1 MKSRL
6 DAELVRRGLARSREL
21 ASELIDAGQVLVGG
35 IPATKAATSVDW
47 QTSIKLKDEHDEFV
61 SRGGHKLAGALEHF
75 SQLNVAD
82 LVALDAGAST
92 GGFTDVLLKRGVKQV
107 VAVDVGYG
115 QLAWE
120 LQSDSRVK
128 ILDRVNV
135 RNLTPQQVGVE
146 IDLVVA
152 DLSFISL
159 RVLPVVTKRQP
170 SPIRSRFRP
179 CNRNG
184 ASMSKS
190 IKSILLVTHPMRAE
204 AISAANEIAKLLIAK
219 QIKVYSTID
228 TVGANSFSDSD
239 QVDLAVV
246 LGGDGTMLRAA
257 QICRGKN
264 TPILGINLGH
274 VGFLAE
280 IDRPSVAQIV
290 DSISAGSFTVEERM
304 SLNYQLQRGG
314 KTILDGWAL
323 NEVLVERN
331 DHQMIDLFVQIDHR
345 PLSRW
350 WCDSVI
356 CATPTGST
364 AYAYSAGGPVVWPE
378 VDALVLL
385 PLAAH
390 ALFSRPMVVSPN
402 SEIVLDLESESAD
415 LNADGIRR
423 TKLEKSDRIILTS
436 AKEDVLLA
444 HIKAATFTDR
454 LVAKFKLPVEG
465 WRGE

>member
-1 MKSRL
+1 MSR
-6 DAELVRRGLARSREL
+6 
-21 ASELIDAGQVLVGG
+21 
-35 IPATKAATSVDW
+35 
-47 QTSIKLKDEHDEFV
+47 
-61 SRGGHKLAGALEHF
+61 
-75 SQLNVAD
+75 
-82 LVALDAGAST
+82 
-92 GGFTDVLLKRGVKQV
+92 
-107 VAVDVGYG
+107 
-115 QLAWE
+115 
-120 LQSDSRVK
+120 
-128 ILDRVNV
+128 
-135 RNLTPQQVGVE
+135 
-146 IDLVVA
+146 
-152 DLSFISL
+152 
-159 RVLPVVTKRQP
+159 
-170 SPIRSRFRP
+170 
-179 CNRNG
+179 
-184 ASMSKS
+184 S
-190 IKSILLVTHPMRAE
+190 IKSVLLVTHPMRAE

-219 QIKVYSTID
+219 HIKVYSTID

>member
-1 MKSRL
+1 
-6 DAELVRRGLARSREL
+6 
-21 ASELIDAGQVLVGG
+21 
-35 IPATKAATSVDW
+35 
-47 QTSIKLKDEHDEFV
+47 
-61 SRGGHKLAGALEHF
+61 
-75 SQLNVAD
+75 
-82 LVALDAGAST
+82 
-92 GGFTDVLLKRGVKQV
+92 
-107 VAVDVGYG
+107 
-115 QLAWE
+115 
-120 LQSDSRVK
+120 
-128 ILDRVNV
+128 
-135 RNLTPQQVGVE
+135 
-146 IDLVVA
+146 
-152 DLSFISL
+152 
-159 RVLPVVTKRQP
+159 
-170 SPIRSRFRP
+170 
-179 CNRNG
+179 
-184 ASMSKS
+184 MSKS
-190 IKSILLVTHPMRAE
+190 INSVLLVTHPVRPE
-204 AISAANEIAKLLIAK
+204 AIRTANELTELLLAK
-219 QIKVYSTID
+219 QIKVFSTIQ
-228 TVGANSFSDSD
+228 TNGAEFYSEKD
-239 QVDLAVV
+239 QVDIAVV

-257 QICRGKN
+257 ELSRGKS

-280 IDRPSVAQIV
+280 IERPSLVEIV
-290 DSISAGSFTVEERM
+290 EAIASGSFYVEERM
-304 SLNYQLQRGG
+304 SLNYQLLRGG
-314 KTILDGWAL
+314 KSISSGWAL

-390 ALFSRPMVVSPN
+390 ALFSRPMVVSPR

-423 TKLEKSDRIILTS
+423 TKLQKSDRIILTS

-444 HIKAATFTDR
+444 HIKSATFTDR